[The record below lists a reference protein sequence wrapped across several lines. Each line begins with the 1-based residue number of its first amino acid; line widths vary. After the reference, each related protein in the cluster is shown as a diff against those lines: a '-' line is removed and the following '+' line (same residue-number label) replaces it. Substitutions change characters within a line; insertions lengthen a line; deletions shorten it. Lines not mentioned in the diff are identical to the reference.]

1 MVQAKL
7 NPSLPCAAKDG
18 FHSGLAVLQDRP
30 HCLQR
35 HRLLQV
41 QQSILSAHSA
51 GRDHRDWNGTSLTQA
66 PAHVEGQRLSCH
78 DWLLLAN
85 CNDCV
90 DACSWQGTRSSACW
104 QSPKAKATVRCNR
117 PQSSAQPISIRYE
130 PAPCMSRIQIQTG
143 SGCHTTCTASM
154 CLPGLELLCVL
165 QLQTPRSGW
174 ATSCLS
180 EAHIGMQGMEALA
193 PSSPLSAPY
202 LIVVCMPRT
211 LSVCLAS
218 CTAC

>member
-1 MVQAKL
+1 MASTRDLQYCKTDLIASKGIVFCKYSKASSALIALEEITETGMVRA
-7 NPSLPCAAKDG
+7 
-18 FHSGLAVLQDRP
+18 
-30 HCLQR
+30 
-35 HRLLQV
+35 LLRRQ
-41 QQSILSAHSA
+41 LMWKGSAS
-51 GRDHRDWNGTSLTQA
+51 
-66 PAHVEGQRLSCH
+66 HVMTGCCWQTVMI
-78 DWLLLAN
+78 
-85 CNDCV
+85 CV

-143 SGCHTTCTASM
+143 SGCHTTCPASM

-202 LIVVCMPRT
+202 PIVVCMPRI